1 MFINELK
8 KELVLK
14 AHDILAEEDLIL
26 LGAGTTVEAFI
37 RYSKNKKMF
46 TASSNKISAEIK
58 KFGHNEIGLNAIER
72 GKYVCID
79 GADQIIRGNLIIKG
93 RGGAI
98 YKERKTWAHAR
109 KIVILITE
117 DKISDVLSVELPILI
132 IPEYQEEIVKT
143 LNFNKDIIRFELR
156 KNENGELIYTD
167 EKMNVIDLII
177 DQNSVITS
185 LEKEVLKIEGVEEIG
200 IFHIENYEDV
210 DIYYSGLNGVKKL

>member
-8 KELVLK
+8 KEVVLK

-26 LGAGTTVEAFI
+26 LGAGTTVEAFVG
-37 RYSKNKKMF
+37 YSKNKKNF
-46 TASSNKISAEIK
+46 TASSNKISTEIK
-58 KFGHNEIGLNAIER
+58 KFGHNEVELDTIEK

-79 GADQIIRGNLIIKG
+79 GADQIIRGNIIIKG

-109 KIVILITE
+109 KIVVLITE
-117 DKISDVLSVELPILI
+117 DKISDVLSVDLPILI
-132 IPEYQEEIVKT
+132 LPEYQDEIVKT
-143 LNFNKDIIRFELR
+143 LNFNQDIIKFELR

-167 EKMNVIDLII
+167 EKMNIIDLII

-185 LEKEVLKIEGVEEIG
+185 LEKEVLNIEGVEEIG

>member
-1 MFINELK
+1 MSINELK
-8 KELVLK
+8 KKLVLK

-26 LGAGTTVEAFI
+26 LGAGTTVEAFV
-37 RYSKNKKMF
+37 RYSKNKIKF

-58 KFGHNEIGLNAIER
+58 KFGHNEVELDTIER

-79 GADQIIRGNLIIKG
+79 GADQIIRENLIIKG
-93 RGGAI
+93 GGGAI

-109 KIVILITE
+109 KIVVLITE

-132 IPEYQEEIVKT
+132 LPEYQDEIVKT
-143 LNFNKDIIRFELR
+143 LNFNQDIIKFELR

-167 EKMNVIDLII
+167 EKMNIIDLII

-185 LEKEVLKIEGVEEIG
+185 LEKEVLNIEGVEEIG

-210 DIYYSGLNGVKKL
+210 EIYYSGSNGVKKL

>member
-1 MFINELK
+1 MSIDELK

-14 AHDILAEEDLIL
+14 AHDILVEEDLIL

-37 RYSKNKKMF
+37 RYSKNKKTF

-58 KFGHNEIGLNAIER
+58 KFGHDEIELDTIER

-93 RGGAI
+93 GGGAI

-109 KIVILITE
+109 KIVVLITE

-132 IPEYQEEIVKT
+132 LPEYQDEIVKT
-143 LNFNKDIIRFELR
+143 LNFNQDIIKFELR

-167 EKMNVIDLII
+167 EKMNIIDLII

-185 LEKEVLKIEGVEEIG
+185 LEKEVLNIEGVEEIG

-210 DIYYSGLNGVKKL
+210 EIYYSGSNGVKKL